1 MVTEIE
7 NSKGLYDIR
16 PMYIFRRF
24 IELNSKVICLDN
36 KERIVEVREM
46 NKGKIVKSIII
57 CKAKDLLKELNK
69 QERN

>member
-16 PMYIFRRF
+16 PIYIIRRF
-24 IELNSKVICLDN
+24 IDLNSKIVCLDN
-36 KERIVEVREM
+36 KNKLVGVYEM

-57 CKAKDLLKELNK
+57 CKAKIY
-69 QERN
+69 